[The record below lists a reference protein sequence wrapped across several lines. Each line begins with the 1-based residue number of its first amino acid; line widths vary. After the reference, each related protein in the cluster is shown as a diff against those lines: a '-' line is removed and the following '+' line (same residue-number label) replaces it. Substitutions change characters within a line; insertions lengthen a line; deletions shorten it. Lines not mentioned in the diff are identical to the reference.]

1 MSSYTTPSDP
11 ETQLA
16 ETTVSIARRFRGP
29 ENSGNGGYS
38 CGLLARVFDGP
49 VEVTLKAPP
58 PLDTPLSLVR
68 DEQGARLLHGEAEIA
83 VAREAAVDV
92 DPPPAPAM
100 SAAEAARSRYVG
112 PDEPAIPGC
121 FVCGPKRAAG
131 DGMRIYAG
139 PDEALG
145 VAATPWTPEPDQ
157 ADASGHV
164 ATEFLWSALDC
175 PGYFGLLR
183 PGLPALLGRM
193 AAEIIEAPRPGDACI
208 VIGWKID
215 HEGRKYHAGSA
226 VYTADGRLLAKS
238 RQTWIELRGQFT

>member
-112 PDEPAIPGC
+112 PDEHAIPGC

-131 DGMRIYAG
+131 DGMRIFAG

-145 VAATPWTPEPDQ
+145 VAATPWTPEPGQ

-164 ATEFLWSALDC
+164 ATQFLWSALDC

>member
-1 MSSYTTPSDP
+1 MSSSTTSSDHHAS
-11 ETQLA
+11 LLD
-16 ETTVSIARRFRGP
+16 TTVAIARRYRGP

-38 CGLLARVFDGP
+38 CGLLARVFDRP

-58 PLDTPLSLVR
+58 PLNTPLRLVR
-68 DEQGARLLHGEAEIA
+68 DEDGARLLHGDAEIA

-92 DPPPAPAM
+92 EPPPAPTM
-100 SAAEAARSRYVG
+100 SAAEAARARYVG
-112 PDEPAIPGC
+112 PDEHGIPGC
-121 FVCGPKRAAG
+121 FVCGPNRAAG
-131 DGMRIYAG
+131 DGMRIFAG
-139 PDEALG
+139 PDESLG

-164 ATEFLWSALDC
+164 AVEFLWSALDC